1 MSAVIWTIIFYTF
14 YIGILAWLIK
24 GMDPGKK

>member
-1 MSAVIWTIIFYTF
+1 MSAVIWTIIFYAF
-14 YIGILAWLIK
+14 YIGILGWLIK